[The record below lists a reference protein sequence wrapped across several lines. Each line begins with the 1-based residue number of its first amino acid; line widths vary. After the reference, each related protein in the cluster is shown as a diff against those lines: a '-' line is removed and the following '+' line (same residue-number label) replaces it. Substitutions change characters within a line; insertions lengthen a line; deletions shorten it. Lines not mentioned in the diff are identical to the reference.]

1 METNPSSK
9 ILNTQNSRLS
19 SFVIIFA
26 RSWSFVVCS
35 FDFVFTFSKTV
46 PKFCLSCKS
55 MIWYRKVQNL
65 SYYFS
70 GTRVTQVSATDTEGN
85 TISYEIGS
93 DANGKFSID
102 QSSGWI
108 TSNISID
115 REVGLH
121 RKILSFFLKRSM
133 RFEIYW

>member
-1 METNPSSK
+1 M
-9 ILNTQNSRLS
+9 
-19 SFVIIFA
+19 
-26 RSWSFVVCS
+26 
-35 FDFVFTFSKTV
+35 
-46 PKFCLSCKS
+46 
-55 MIWYRKVQNL
+55 
-65 SYYFS
+65 
-70 GTRVTQVSATDTEGN
+70 TQVSATDTEGN

-121 RKILSFFLKRSM
+121 RKILSLFLKRSM
-133 RFEIYW
+133 RFEIY

>member
-1 METNPSSK
+1 M
-9 ILNTQNSRLS
+9 
-19 SFVIIFA
+19 
-26 RSWSFVVCS
+26 
-35 FDFVFTFSKTV
+35 
-46 PKFCLSCKS
+46 
-55 MIWYRKVQNL
+55 
-65 SYYFS
+65 
-70 GTRVTQVSATDTEGN
+70 TQVSATDTEEN

-133 RFEIYW
+133 RFEIY

>member
-1 METNPSSK
+1 M
-9 ILNTQNSRLS
+9 
-19 SFVIIFA
+19 
-26 RSWSFVVCS
+26 
-35 FDFVFTFSKTV
+35 
-46 PKFCLSCKS
+46 
-55 MIWYRKVQNL
+55 
-65 SYYFS
+65 
-70 GTRVTQVSATDTEGN
+70 TQVSATDTEGN

-115 REVGLH
+115 REVRLH

-133 RFEIYW
+133 RFEIY

>member
-1 METNPSSK
+1 M
-9 ILNTQNSRLS
+9 
-19 SFVIIFA
+19 
-26 RSWSFVVCS
+26 
-35 FDFVFTFSKTV
+35 
-46 PKFCLSCKS
+46 
-55 MIWYRKVQNL
+55 
-65 SYYFS
+65 
-70 GTRVTQVSATDTEGN
+70 TQVSATDTEGN

-121 RKILSFFLKRSM
+121 
-133 RFEIYW
+133 